1 MPGSDGSYTLLIAS
15 YLEEEY
21 VEQIRQVDAR
31 LKVVNEPQL
40 LRPPRYA
47 ADHTGTP
54 LPRSAEQ
61 EARWRELLAGGGHSL

>member
-1 MPGSDGSYTLLIAS
+1 MPGSDSSYTLLIAS

-21 VEQIRQVDAR
+21 VEQIRRVDPR
-31 LKVVNEPQL
+31 LKVINEPGL

-54 LPRSAEQ
+54 VPRSAEQ
-61 EARWRELLAGGGHSL
+61 EAALA